1 MFIDAYQRGY
11 EKAEGH
17 FFQKKGGGP
26 GSGVKE
32 HNTAPIDYPKSKY
45 VSVGSRKALLE
56 NMYYRK
62 ETVPLTSITAVGQNN
77 FVPKKLK
84 KFLDNPSIIDENP
97 VDLLKVDEDDY
108 HVIDGHH
115 RVLAAAVLGMKELP
129 ARVRRK
135 SKITKEED

>member
-1 MFIDAYQRGY
+1 VLRDSYKNGFDSALSSL
-11 EKAEGH
+11 EKYS
-17 FFQKKGGGP
+17 GGP

-32 HNTAPIDYPKSKY
+32 HNTAPIDYPQSKY
-45 VSVGSRKALLE
+45 VSVGTRKAMLD

-62 ETVPLTSITAVGQNN
+62 EIVPMESITAVGQKN

-84 KFLDNPSIIDENP
+84 KFLDNPEIIEGKP
-97 VDLLKVDEDDY
+97 VDLLRVGDNDY

-115 RVLAAAVLGMKELP
+115 RVLAAAVMGKTEIS

-135 SKITKEED
+135 SKKTMKDS